1 MDRNVPMLIAASYF
15 WSDVLNAF
23 LFGHGAMTP
32 ALADAVMLTG
42 LDITT
47 AALTLNKRSFRID
60 CKSIGGWKGYIL
72 KYAKTGS
79 IDTRE
84 HTAFLNMW
92 LEKHVFCGKSLG
104 PTTNPL
110 ALAETLSSRTAVPLG
125 KHLLGSLYQLLH
137 QVSVKLSVGEPI
149 GNLGSPWC
157 FINLWLN
164 LHPKAILKY
173 DFRKLRFPK
182 EQPEDAEPETRR
194 CMSFGEAM
202 SVVLSTQYTP
212 SHTADFFRAF
222 YNGLTKNAIIWFAY
236 LDDENLF
243 ELPINFNFNTA
254 KTDEAS
260 WKNLIASI
268 TPGILPAGFFGG
280 KVHPRSYEFYYKS
293 VAAHQLA
300 FGQVPIKLFFA
311 DATKP
316 REILST
322 GLECS

>member
-1 MDRNVPMLIAASYF
+1 MHLK
-15 WSDVLNAF
+15 
-23 LFGHGAMTP
+23 
-32 ALADAVMLTG
+32 AV
-42 LDITT
+42 
-47 AALTLNKRSFRID
+47 S
-60 CKSIGGWKGYIL
+60 
-72 KYAKTGS
+72 
-79 IDTRE
+79 
-84 HTAFLNMW
+84 
-92 LEKHVFCGKSLG
+92 
-104 PTTNPL
+104 
-110 ALAETLSSRTAVPLG
+110 
-125 KHLLGSLYQLLH
+125 
-137 QVSVKLSVGEPI
+137 
-149 GNLGSPWC
+149 
-157 FINLWLN
+157 
-164 LHPKAILKY
+164 KY
-173 DFRKLRFPK
+173 DIKKLQFPK
-182 EQPEDAEPETRR
+182 EQQEDAEPETRW
-194 CMSFGEAM
+194 CMYFSEAM
-202 SVVLSTQYTP
+202 SVVPSTRYTP